1 MWVFDRNKFLH
12 MKHRKW
18 KIITTRK
25 KKEKKSVIG
34 IFGQIENYK
43 LIERKYFE
51 KKEDKKKQTEQLV
64 FEFQ

>member
-1 MWVFDRNKFLH
+1 
-12 MKHRKW
+12 MKNNNNEE
-18 KIITTRK
+18 K
-25 KKEKKSVIG
+25 KGKKSVIG

-51 KKEDKKKQTEQLV
+51 KKKEDKKKQTEQLV